1 MSATGGIAAANRRI
15 HPVPS
20 GDLVRVYVWEWP
32 VRVTH
37 WLIALS
43 IVVLAVT
50 GILIGT
56 PTLLPRAW
64 GGRPFVIGTIKT
76 IHSYFAIVFT
86 LSVLSRIVWMFLG
99 NAYARWSNFI
109 PVHRQRR
116 RGLLATLQFY
126 LFLLRKPPGY
136 VGHNPLAG
144 MTYVLVFFLYF
155 TMIATGF
162 ALYSASAGVRSP
174 MRAFQFLIP
183 LLGGL
188 QAARWIH
195 HVVMWLLLGF
205 AVHHVYSSVLMSQ
218 VEANATVESI
228 VSGYKF
234 VPRED
239 VVEHGARTR
248 RAAKV
253 PAR

>member
-1 MSATGGIAAANRRI
+1 MSTIAAANRAA
-15 HPVPS
+15 HAVPS
-20 GDLVRVYVWEWP
+20 SDLVRVYVWEWP

-50 GILIGT
+50 GIYI
-56 PTLLPRAW
+56 
-64 GGRPFVIGTIKT
+64 GRPFLVVPGAATYPFVTGTVKVV
-76 IHSYFAIVFT
+76 HSYAAIVFT
-86 LSVLSRIVWMFLG
+86 LAVFSRIVWMFLG
-99 NAYARWSNFI
+99 NSYARWENFI
-109 PVHRQRR
+109 PVRSHRRK
-116 RGLLATLQFY
+116 GLVSTLEFY

-144 MTYVLVFFLYF
+144 LTYSLVFVLYLV
-155 TMIATGF
+155 MIATGF
-162 ALYSASAGVRSP
+162 TLYSVSARVSSP
-174 MRAFQFLIP
+174 MHAFQFLIP
-183 LLGGL
+183 LFGGA
-188 QAARWIH
+188 QTARFLH

-205 AVHHVYSSVLMSQ
+205 AVHHVYSSILMSQ

-239 VVEHGARTR
+239 VTEPGARAR
-248 RAAKV
+248 RHRRK
-253 PAR
+253 RG

>member
-1 MSATGGIAAANRRI
+1 MSATGGIAAVNRRI
-15 HPVPS
+15 RPVPS
-20 GDLVRVYVWEWP
+20 TDLVRVYVWEWP
-32 VRVTH
+32 VRITH

-99 NAYARWSNFI
+99 NAYSRWSNFI
-109 PVHRQRR
+109 PVHRHRR
-116 RGLLATLQFY
+116 KGLVATLQFY

-174 MRAFQFLIP
+174 MRVFQFLIP

-239 VVEHGARTR
+239 VVEHGVRTR
-248 RAAKV
+248 RAAKA